1 MGVKVTNN
9 AFGTISA
16 GISSS
21 DTTIVLDTGQ
31 GARFPTLGSGDYFY
45 ATLIDTSNN
54 LEIVKVTARST
65 DSMTVTRAQ
74 DNTTARAFAIGDR
87 FELRPTAALF
97 EEIIA
102 GAEVVNDTS
111 PQLGGNLDLNS
122 NNINDGTFLA
132 DSSRIRV
139 PNASSNP
146 SSPNAGDMYYNT
158 SDNVVKHW
166 DGTAWQQMSNV
177 VLDGSTAALAPQYG
191 SDVVDALGSSFTA
204 GLYYLTGLTSSGF
217 SAQQVYV
224 DADGYMLFYRH
235 AGTGGSYNSTYE
247 IRGDTLGEG
256 AIGTLTSPT
265 MGLTTSGVSTTAGSR
280 GVARLATNFV
290 RALGGESASGNVIRM
305 TVGNNTVYITDA
317 QWYATAGTSGS
328 DPYGHDSSISY
339 GTSYAN
345 RRATTG
351 YNTGETARPLGTY
364 PGSPYVIPYY
374 QGNSYS
380 GGYDGTWHKATTIW
394 IRQY

>member
-9 AFGTISA
+9 AFGTIST
-16 GISSS
+16 GINTSA
-21 DTTIVLDTGQ
+21 TTIVLDSGQ

-45 ATLIDTSNN
+45 ATLIDTSNT

-74 DNTTARAFAIGDR
+74 DNTTASAFAIGDR

-97 EEIIA
+97 EDIVSNST
-102 GAEVVNDTS
+102 VVSDTS

-132 DSSRIRV
+132 DSSRIRI
-139 PNASSNP
+139 PNASSDP

-158 SDNVVKHW
+158 TSKLVQHY
-166 DGTAWQQMSNV
+166 DGTKFVQMSNIP
-177 VLDGSTAALAPQYG
+177 LDGSSAALAPQYG
-191 SDVVDALGSSFTA
+191 SDVINALGGSFSA
-204 GLYYLTGLTSSGF
+204 GLYYLTGLTTSGF

-235 AGTGGSYNSTYE
+235 AGTGSSYNSTYE
-247 IRGDTLGEG
+247 ITGDALGEV

-265 MGLTTSGVSTTAGSR
+265 MGLTTTGVSTAAGSR
-280 GVARLATNFV
+280 GMARLATDFV

-305 TVGNNTVYITDA
+305 TVGSNTVYITDA
-317 QWYATAGTSGS
+317 QWYATAPTGSG
-328 DPYGHDSSISY
+328 DTYGYDNSISY
-339 GTSYAN
+339 GNSYAN
-345 RRATTG
+345 RRATTSFAHDSG
-351 YNTGETARPLGTY
+351 RPLSTY
-364 PGSPYVIPYY
+364 PGYNVIPYY
-374 QGNSYS
+374 HGNGYS
-380 GGYDGTWHKATTIW
+380 GGYDGAWSRDTTIW
-394 IRQY
+394 VRQY

>member
-9 AFGTISA
+9 AFGTISS
-16 GISSS
+16 GINNSA
-21 DTTIVLDTGQ
+21 TTIVLDSGQ
-31 GARFPTLGSGDYFY
+31 GARFPALGSGDYFY

-74 DNTTARAFAIGDR
+74 DNTTARAFSIGDR

-97 EEIIA
+97 EDIVS
-102 GAEVVNDTS
+102 GATVVSDTS

-122 NNINDGTFLA
+122 NNINDGTLLI
-132 DSSRIRV
+132 DSGRIRI

-158 SDNVVKHW
+158 SDNVINHW
-166 DGTAWQQMSNV
+166 DGTAWQRMSNV

-191 SDVVDALGSSFTA
+191 SDVVDALGSSFSA
-204 GLYYLTGLTSSGF
+204 GLYYLTGKTSSGF

-247 IRGDTLGEG
+247 IRGDNLGEG
-256 AIGTLTSPT
+256 ALGTLTSPT
-265 MGLTTSGVSTTAGSR
+265 MGLTTSGVSTSAYSR

-290 RALGGESASGNVIRM
+290 RALGGESASGNVIKM
-305 TVGNNTVYITDA
+305 DVGGTVVYITDA
-317 QWYATAGTSGS
+317 QWYATAGTGSG
-328 DPYGHDSSISY
+328 DSFGYDNSISY
-339 GTSYAN
+339 GNSYAN
-345 RRATTG
+345 RRQYTSFAH
-351 YNTGETARPLGTY
+351 ESARPLSTY
-364 PGSPYVIPYY
+364 PGNIYAIPYY
-374 QGNSYS
+374 HGSGYS
-380 GGYDGTWHKATTIW
+380 GGYNGGWHKSCTIW
-394 IRQY
+394 VRQY